1 MSDIGWIGTRW
12 VLGRGGWLAAA
23 LAALGGVVVVSSG
36 FAAPPGESQ
45 EPRVRTLSRPRQQ
58 VPVRR
63 VALQSAGVPDLPGAA
78 MLPQF
83 LGAGRNNQSADKG
96 LAATWPDGGP
106 KYVTKL
112 SGLGV
117 GFSCFSIADGRLYT
131 AGNLEEREY
140 VLAMN
145 LADGSIA
152 WKYDISR
159 AYKNSF
165 GDGPRSTPT
174 LDGDRLYAVSATGDL
189 VCLQR
194 ADGKEVWRRN
204 IVEEYKSKIPNW
216 GICESVLID
225 GDRLICTP
233 GGSEATL
240 VALDKLTGKEVWRG
254 KSPDN
259 DRPGYSSILP
269 IDVSGQ
275 KQYVQFT
282 AKGVLGFRAS
292 DGGYL
297 WRDDSSANGTANC
310 SAPVYADGMVFTSSG
325 YGKGASMVQ
334 VARDGEN
341 ATANLG
347 YHIGEMKNHHGGL
360 VLHEG
365 HVYGSSDSGGC
376 SCIELK
382 TGKKVW
388 NDRSVGKGA
397 VTFADGKLLLR
408 DESAGKVALIKATP
422 EKYEELGRLEQPD
435 RSGSKAWTYPV
446 VFAGRLFLRDQN
458 DLHVYDLR

>member
-254 KSPDN
+254 KSPDT

-275 KQYVQFT
+275 KQYV
-282 AKGVLGFRAS
+282 
-292 DGGYL
+292 
-297 WRDDSSANGTANC
+297 
-310 SAPVYADGMVFTSSG
+310 
-325 YGKGASMVQ
+325 
-334 VARDGEN
+334 
-341 ATANLG
+341 
-347 YHIGEMKNHHGGL
+347 
-360 VLHEG
+360 
-365 HVYGSSDSGGC
+365 
-376 SCIELK
+376 
-382 TGKKVW
+382 
-388 NDRSVGKGA
+388 
-397 VTFADGKLLLR
+397 
-408 DESAGKVALIKATP
+408 
-422 EKYEELGRLEQPD
+422 
-435 RSGSKAWTYPV
+435 
-446 VFAGRLFLRDQN
+446 
-458 DLHVYDLR
+458 